1 MFLVFFFGDGEIV
14 LRLLANKARAEI
26 HLAVA
31 HLHLLYLGKVL
42 LLGLL
47 DEAAHHSAIGEI
59 RLALEVLQR
68 RRDVEFLDDP
78 L

>member
-1 MFLVFFFGDGEIV
+1 MVG
-14 LRLLANKARAEI
+14 RAEI
-26 HLAVA
+26 HLAMA

-47 DEAAHHSAIGEI
+47 DEAAHHGAIGEI
-59 RLALEVLQR
+59 SRLPLEVLQR
-68 RRDVEFLDDP
+68 RRDVEFLDYP

>member
-1 MFLVFFFGDGEIV
+1 MVG
-14 LRLLANKARAEI
+14 RAEI
-26 HLAVA
+26 HLAMA

-47 DEAAHHSAIGEI
+47 DEAAHHSAIGDI

-68 RRDVEFLDDP
+68 CRDVEFLDDP